1 MGFPMSRPW
10 WQWALSWLGLAALL
24 GTLVFYAASGL
35 LAPAWALALLLV
47 VWVALL
53 TVAIWLMYTRRPL
66 YVLAAPVVAWLIW
79 FGVLTAGENWLGW
92 TG

>member
-1 MGFPMSRPW
+1 
-10 WQWALSWLGLAALL
+10 
-24 GTLVFYAASGL
+24 
-35 LAPAWALALLLV
+35 LV

-66 YVLAAPVVAWLIW
+66 YVPAAPVVAWLIW
-79 FGVLTAGENWLGW
+79 LGVPTAGQNWLGW